1 MNETSETNAVNYLVV
16 ALAGVVVGAAV
27 SLLLA
32 PGSGRETRR
41 WLADETRKVKDNSA
55 ALLHQ
60 GMQAMHLES
69 RDGEN
74 RPSITGSGA

>member
-1 MNETSETNAVNYLVV
+1 MNDLNETHAVSYLVV

-32 PGSGRETRR
+32 PGSGKETRR
-41 WLADETRKVKDNSA
+41 WLADETLKVKDNSS

-74 RPSITGSGA
+74 RSSITGSGA